1 MDPEK
6 KKRRLLDGMS
16 AHVLEHGLSGA
27 SLRPLAKAVGT
38 SDRMLIYHFGSKDR
52 LVESLLVHIA
62 GKLKLD
68 LDASL
73 PPRRAASRMECVAEI
88 LAVLS
93 RDEIAPFARVWFDIL
108 SAAQKGD
115 NVQKQIGHEIMASLH
130 GWLMER
136 LPESETDAPATA
148 MALLALIEGLVV
160 LNAVGHGEA
169 AAASIHL
176 LLGSISPFPQTGA
189 DHP

>member
-1 MDPEK
+1 MDASENK
-6 KKRRLLDGMS
+6 KMRLLDGMA

-27 SLRPLAKAVGT
+27 SLRPLARAVGT

-68 LDASL
+68 LDAGL
-73 PPRRAASRMECVAEI
+73 PPRRAGSRLECVAEI

-93 RDEIAPFARVWFDIL
+93 RNEIAPFARVWFDIL

-115 NVQKQIGHEIMASLH
+115 SVQKRIGHEIMASLH

-136 LPESETDAPATA
+136 LPEDETDAPATA

-169 AAASIHL
+169 AAASVHL
-176 LLGSISPFPQTGA
+176 LLRSKI
-189 DHP
+189 